1 MSMTVWS
8 LTLLGL
14 LVVLSFDFAI
24 AWRKRNIETTMTAA
38 TAWTMFYV
46 SLALIFGLTLGFWTN
61 TKTQSAFFAG
71 WLTEY
76 SLSFDNL
83 FVFILILSKLK
94 VSKEREELALFFGIA
109 ASLLLRGIFI
119 ALGSAIVSRWSWIF
133 FLFGGFLIYTA
144 IKLIRESE
152 EEEWEEGRI
161 LKWFEKKGASRF
173 FIACLALAI
182 TDILFAFDSIPAIF
196 GLTRDPYIIVTAN
209 IFALM
214 GLRQLYFLIGGLMKK
229 LIYLT
234 EGLSVLLIFIGI
246 KLILEAMHA
255 QGWHKVAGIHLPE
268 ISLQLSLGFIIFVL
282 VTTASISLYKTR
294 GKNNA

>member
-1 MSMTVWS
+1 M
-8 LTLLGL
+8 LFR
-14 LVVLSFDFAI
+14 SF
-24 AWRKRNIETTMTAA
+24 
-38 TAWTMFYV
+38 V
-46 SLALIFGLTLGFWTN
+46 
-61 TKTQSAFFAG
+61 
-71 WLTEY
+71 
-76 SLSFDNL
+76 
-83 FVFILILSKLK
+83 
-94 VSKEREELALFFGIA
+94 
-109 ASLLLRGIFI
+109 
-119 ALGSAIVSRWSWIF
+119 
-133 FLFGGFLIYTA
+133 
-144 IKLIRESE
+144 
-152 EEEWEEGRI
+152 
-161 LKWFEKKGASRF
+161 
-173 FIACLALAI
+173 ACLALAI
-182 TDILFAFDSIPAIF
+182 TNILFAFDSIPAIF